1 MNGGEG
7 TATLRVERVVPG
19 GDALARHEGVVV
31 LVPGALP
38 GDLVRVRLERGGRS
52 LLRGEVVELLEAGPH
67 RRPGEEV
74 CPRAEDG
81 SCGGCDWPAAR
92 LSSHET
98 LKAQLVLDAL
108 RRIGRVSEEAVPKVR
123 WLGSARGYRLRNR
136 LHVDGLG
143 RVGFFARRSTDVSD
157 LVACEVVSATLLE
170 RLAPLRAALA
180 AFPAAEGELQTLEGV
195 DGKPLLGELRLESSR
210 ADAAAL
216 ADALLGPLDGVRVL
230 APDGKPAASRGA
242 TSLRLDVG
250 KAAFTVS
257 VSSFFQA
264 NRFLLEG
271 FLDEVRSFLDDCA
284 VSGGLRHAV
293 DLYAGVGFLA
303 RPLLERAASV
313 EAVEV
318 DASSSADLAA
328 NLASW
333 SAEGLPSGTARRST
347 AEAFAAT
354 GGLERSAVVVADPP
368 REGISPA
375 VRRALLHASPR
386 HLVLVSCD
394 PATLARDLLALS
406 ERYVLARLTLLDL
419 FPGTH
424 HVETLALLARV
435 ERPGSLRR
443 E

>member
-38 GDLVRVRLERGGRS
+38 GDLVRARLEHSGRS
-52 LLRGEVVELLEAGPH
+52 LLRGEVVELLEAGPN
-67 RRPGEEV
+67 RRPDAEV
-74 CPRAEDG
+74 CPRARDG
-81 SCGGCDWPAAR
+81 SCGGCDWPAAL
-92 LSSHET
+92 LSSHQA
-98 LKAQLVLDAL
+98 LKTQLVLDAL
-108 RRIGRVSEEAVPKVR
+108 RRIGRVPAEAVPEVR
-123 WLGSARGYRLRNR
+123 WLGSPRRYRLRNR

-143 RVGFFARRSTDVSD
+143 RVGFFAPRSTDVSD
-157 LVACEVVSATLLE
+157 LVECEVVSGTLLE
-170 RLAPLRAALA
+170 RLAALRAALA
-180 AFPAAEGELQTLEGV
+180 QFPAAEGELQTLEGLA
-195 DGKPLLGELRLESSR
+195 GTPLLGELRLERGR

-230 APDGKPAASRGA
+230 AADGRPAASRGD
-242 TSLRLDVG
+242 TSLSLEVG
-250 KAAFTVS
+250 QAAFTVS

-271 FLDEVRSFLDDCA
+271 FLGEVRSFLDECA
-284 VSGGLRHAV
+284 GAGPLRRAV

-303 RPLLERAASV
+303 RPLLERAALV

-318 DASSSADLAA
+318 DASSSRDLAA
-328 NLASW
+328 NLGAW
-333 SAEGLPSGTARRST
+333 REEGLPSGTPCRST
-347 AEAFAAT
+347 AEAYAAS
-354 GGLERSAVVVADPP
+354 GGLEKADVVVADPP

-375 VRRALLHASPR
+375 VRRALLRAAPR

-406 ERYVLARLTLLDL
+406 ERYALSRVTLLDL

-424 HVETLALLARV
+424 HVETLALLARA
-435 ERPGSLRR
+435 ERPGSRPR